1 MRSMSAA
8 TGKGARFGLTLSNRG
23 IITGATTVD
32 EMLKL
37 AELAD
42 RDRRWHS
49 VWVGDSILAK
59 PRLDA
64 ICTLSALAVRT
75 ERLKMGA
82 ACMAS
87 TPLRQPL
94 VLAYQWASLDFLSDG
109 RTIFVA
115 CQGQP
120 GPGGGDFEAEFAA
133 LGVDPA
139 SRTERMEEA
148 VEILRLLSTRDA
160 ASYKG
165 RHHRF
170 TDLTISPSFV
180 SRPLPIWITANPDLR
195 KPRNVESALRRVARL
210 GDGYMTASHDPAG
223 TARCLE
229 DVRRYAAEYGRE
241 LGPDFTA
248 CLYFNVNVN
257 EDLDRAREETVR
269 YLDTYYDREFTKRVL
284 PTFVA
289 MGSPERVRDRLREY
303 LAAGIT
309 YVTLRLTSYDQMHQ
323 FRRVSEEVLPELA
336 REE

>member
-1 MRSMSAA
+1 MEAA
-8 TGKGARFGLTLSNRG
+8 TRRARFGLTLSNRG

-32 EMLKL
+32 EMLQL
-37 AELAD
+37 ADSAD
-42 RDRRWHS
+42 RDPRWHS
-49 VWVGDSILAK
+49 IWVGDSILAK

-94 VLAYQWASLDFLSDG
+94 VLAYQWASLDFLSGG

-133 LGVDPA
+133 LGVATA
-139 SRTERMEEA
+139 SRMRRMEEV
-148 VEILRLLSTRDA
+148 VEILRLLSMHDA
-160 ASYKG
+160 ATYQGEHYS
-165 RHHRF
+165 F
-170 TDLTISPSFV
+170 TNVTISPSFV

-195 KPRNVESALRRVARL
+195 KSRNVESTLRRVARL

-223 TARCLE
+223 TARCLQ
-229 DVRRYAAEYGRE
+229 DVRRYATEYGRE
-241 LGPDFTA
+241 LGPDFPR

-257 EDLDRAREETVR
+257 EDLDRARDETVR
-269 YLDTYYDREFTKRVL
+269 YLDTYYDREFTQRVL
-284 PTFVA
+284 STFVA
-289 MGSPERVRDRLREY
+289 MGSPEQVRDRLGQY
-303 LAAGIT
+303 LAAGVNYI
-309 YVTLRLTSYDQMHQ
+309 TLRLTSYDQMHQ
-323 FRRVSEEVLPELA
+323 FRRVSEEVLPGLA
-336 REE
+336 VED

>member
-1 MRSMSAA
+1 MNARSES
-8 TGKGARFGLTLSNRG
+8 TARFGLTLSNRG
-23 IITGATTVD
+23 VITGATTVD
-32 EMLKL
+32 EMLQL
-37 AELAD
+37 AEQAD
-42 RDRRWHS
+42 RDPRWHS

-64 ICTLSALAVRT
+64 LCTLSALAVRT
-75 ERLKMGA
+75 QRLKMGG

-87 TPLRQPL
+87 TPLRQPI
-94 VLAYQWASLDFLSDG
+94 VLAYQWASLDFLSGG

-120 GPGGGDFEAEFAA
+120 GPGGGDFEGEFAA

-139 SRTERMEEA
+139 SRMQRMEEV
-148 VEILRLLSTRDA
+148 VEILRLLSTQDA
-160 ASYKG
+160 ASYQG
-165 RHHRF
+165 RHYRF
-170 TDLTISPSFV
+170 TNVTISPSFV

-223 TARCLE
+223 TARCLQE
-229 DVRRYAAEYGRE
+229 LRRYAAEYGRE
-241 LGPDFTA
+241 LGGDFTA

-269 YLDTYYDREFTKRVL
+269 YLDTYYDREFTQRML

-289 MGSPERVRDRLREY
+289 MGSPERIRDRLREY
-303 LAAGIT
+303 LAAGIN
-309 YVTLRLTSYDQMHQ
+309 YITLRLTSYDQMHQ
-323 FRRVSEEVLPELA
+323 FRRVSEEVLPGLA
-336 REE
+336 LED

>member
-1 MRSMSAA
+1 M
-8 TGKGARFGLTLSNRG
+8 TARFGLTLSNRG

-32 EMLKL
+32 EMLRL
-37 AELAD
+37 AERAD
-42 RDRRWHS
+42 GDPRWHS

-75 ERLKMGA
+75 RRLKMGA

-94 VLAYQWASLDFLSDG
+94 VLAYQWASLDFLSGG
-109 RTIFVA
+109 RTIFIA

-120 GPGGGDFEAEFAA
+120 GPGGGDFEGEFAA
-133 LGVDPA
+133 LGIDPS
-139 SRTERMEEA
+139 SRMKRMEEV
-148 VEILRLLSTRDA
+148 VEIMRLLSTQDS
-160 ASYKG
+160 ASYEG
-165 RHHRF
+165 DHFRF
-170 TDLTISPSFV
+170 ENVTISPSFV
-180 SRPLPIWITANPDLR
+180 TRPLPIWITANPDLR

-241 LGPDFTA
+241 LGPDFTV

-257 EDLDRAREETVR
+257 EDADRARDETVK
-269 YLDTYYDREFTKRVL
+269 YLDTYYDREFTRRVL
-284 PTFVA
+284 STFVA
-289 MGSPERVRDRLREY
+289 IGSPEQVRARLQEY
-303 LAAGIT
+303 IAAGVNCI
-309 YVTLRLTSYDQMHQ
+309 TLRLTSYDQMHQ
-323 FRRVSEEVLPELA
+323 FRRVSEEVLPGLA
-336 REE
+336 MEEG

>member
-1 MRSMSAA
+1 MNAA
-8 TGKGARFGLTLSNRG
+8 AERQARFGLTLSNRG
-23 IITGATTVD
+23 VITGATTVD
-32 EMLKL
+32 EMLRL
-37 AELAD
+37 AEHAD
-42 RDRRWHS
+42 RDPRWHS
-49 VWVGDSILAK
+49 IWVGDSILAK

-94 VLAYQWASLDFLSDG
+94 VLAYQWASLDFLSGG

-120 GPGGGDFEAEFAA
+120 GPGGGDFEGEFAA
-133 LGVDPA
+133 LGVETA
-139 SRTERMEEA
+139 SRMQRMEEA
-148 VEILRLLSTRDA
+148 VDILRLLSTRDA
-160 ASYKG
+160 ASYQG
-165 RHHRF
+165 HHYRF
-170 TDLTISPSFV
+170 ANVTIAPSFV
-180 SRPLPIWITANPDLR
+180 SRPLPIWITANPDLH
-195 KPRNVESALRRVARL
+195 KPHNVESALRRVARI

-241 LGPDFTA
+241 LEPDFTV

-269 YLDTYYDREFTKRVL
+269 YLDTYYDREFTQRVL

-289 MGSPERVRDRLREY
+289 MGSPQRVRDRLREY
-303 LAAGIT
+303 LAAGVNYI
-309 YVTLRLTSYDQMHQ
+309 TLRLTSYDQMHQ
-323 FRRVSEEVLPELA
+323 FRRVSEEVLPGLA
-336 REE
+336 EESDGC

>member
-1 MRSMSAA
+1 MNARSES
-8 TGKGARFGLTLSNRG
+8 TARFGLTLSNRG
-23 IITGATTVD
+23 VITGATTVD
-32 EMLKL
+32 EMLQL
-37 AELAD
+37 AEQAD
-42 RDRRWHS
+42 RDPRWHS

-64 ICTLSALAVRT
+64 LCTLSALAVRT
-75 ERLKMGA
+75 QRLKMGG

-87 TPLRQPL
+87 TPLRQPI
-94 VLAYQWASLDFLSDG
+94 VLAYQWASLDFLSGG

-120 GPGGGDFEAEFAA
+120 GPGGGDFEGEFAA

-139 SRTERMEEA
+139 SRMQRMEE
-148 VEILRLLSTRDA
+148 VVDILRLLSTQDA
-160 ASYKG
+160 ASYQG
-165 RHHRF
+165 RHYRF
-170 TDLTISPSFV
+170 TNVTISPSFV

-223 TARCLE
+223 TARCLQE
-229 DVRRYAAEYGRE
+229 LRRYAAEYGRE
-241 LGPDFTA
+241 LGGGFTA

-269 YLDTYYDREFTKRVL
+269 YLDTYYDREFTQRML

-289 MGSPERVRDRLREY
+289 MGSPERIRDRLREY
-303 LAAGIT
+303 LAAGIN
-309 YVTLRLTSYDQMHQ
+309 YITLRLTSYDQMHQ
-323 FRRVSEEVLPELA
+323 FRRVSEEVLPGLA
-336 REE
+336 LKD